1 MPASAKSARCR
12 RGPGPDARVSQ
23 VGADVVQDPGS
34 VVRVSQVGADVVWAY
49 GPTNARTRSQLVW
62 RGAALGI
69 LGYDIVIDN
78 LGEWVVGNANIVVD
92 NAAEDVVDNL
102 GDIVED
108 GGDVV
113 ITNTYWH

>member
-1 MPASAKSARCR
+1 MWCRTPARLSVSHRWARTWC
-12 RGPGPDARVSQ
+12 
-23 VGADVVQDPGS
+23 
-34 VVRVSQVGADVVWAY
+34 
-49 GPTNARTRSQLVW
+49 GPTGRRTPARARSSS
-62 RGAALGI
+62 GAARRSGI

-78 LGEWVVGNANIVVD
+78 LGEWVVGDANIVVD

-113 ITNTYWH
+113 ITNDYWH

>member
-1 MPASAKSARCR
+1 M
-12 RGPGPDARVSQ
+12 
-23 VGADVVQDPGS
+23 
-34 VVRVSQVGADVVWAY
+34 DVVWRMASVQ
-49 GPTNARTRSQLVW
+49 TTARSQVF
-62 RGAALGI
+62 GSMFATGI
-69 LGYDIVIDN
+69 FGYDIVIDN

-113 ITNTYWH
+113 ITNDYWH

>member
-1 MPASAKSARCR
+1 MSSRTPATSAQVTQV
-12 RGPGPDARVSQ
+12 GPDVVLDTNPAARVTQLGLEVIFRVAEVPTTARSQ
-23 VGADVVQDPGS
+23 VFGS
-34 VVRVSQVGADVVWAY
+34 MFATG
-49 GPTNARTRSQLVW
+49 LF
-62 RGAALGI
+62 
-69 LGYDIVIDN
+69 GYDIVIDN
-78 LGEWVVGNANIVVD
+78 AGEWVVGNANIVVD